1 MINSSD
7 RIDHFFY
14 RSLKVELDV
23 NMNLNNHQEFSKLDK
38 QNMMGEMESLPEQ
51 LETAWSE
58 AELLPLEDYRH
69 VTQILIAGMGGS
81 AIGADLVKAYTAP
94 LSTISL
100 EVHRDYGLPAWAN
113 GPETLVIV
121 SSHSGNTEETL
132 SAMETA
138 LDRGCSLL
146 AITTGGKIADL
157 ARETGSGLWVFQH
170 QGQPRAAVGYSFAL
184 LLNVL
189 ARLGFIPEPLSE
201 IKDAVQA
208 MKEQRSQLAPDL
220 PDHQNP
226 AKRMAGQLIDR
237 WVSVFGADLLA
248 PVARRWKGQ
257 ISEIAK
263 AWGQYEDLPE
273 ANHNTLAGVVNPES
287 VLLKTMALFLEAEH
301 NHPRNK
307 RRIELTKK
315 NFLLEGITSDG
326 IQAQGETR
334 LAQMWT
340 LIQFGDYTAYYL
352 AMAYDVDPTPVAAI
366 ENLKREL

>member
-1 MINSSD
+1 M
-7 RIDHFFY
+7 
-14 RSLKVELDV
+14 K
-23 NMNLNNHQEFSKLDK
+23 LNNHQDFSKLDT
-38 QNMMGEMESLPEQ
+38 QNMMGEMDGLPEQ
-51 LETAWSE
+51 LEAAWQE
-58 AELLPLEDYRH
+58 AEALPLDDYSG
-69 VTQILIAGMGGS
+69 VTQVIVAGMGGS

-94 LSTISL
+94 LSSVSL
-100 EVHRDYGLPAWAN
+100 DVHRDYGLPAWAD

-132 SAMETA
+132 SALEAA
-138 LDRGCSLL
+138 LERGCRLL
-146 AITTGGKIADL
+146 AISTGGKIADL
-157 ARETGSGLWVFQH
+157 ARETGIGLWVFQH
-170 QGQPRAAVGYSFAL
+170 HGQPRAAVGYSFAL
-184 LLNVL
+184 LLNVFT
-189 ARLGFIPEPLSE
+189 RLGFIPDPLAD
-201 IKDAVQA
+201 INDAAQA
-208 MKEQRSQLAPDL
+208 MKDQRELLAPEL
-220 PDHQNP
+220 PDHHNP

-273 ANHNTLAGVVNPES
+273 ANHNTLAGVVNPETL
-287 VLLKTMALFLEAEH
+287 LLKTMTLFLEADH
-301 NHPRNK
+301 NHPRNR

-315 NFLLEGITSDG
+315 NFMLEGISTDL
-326 IQAQGETR
+326 IQARGESR

-352 AMAYDVDPTPVAAI
+352 AMAYDTDPTPVAAI

>member
-1 MINSSD
+1 
-7 RIDHFFY
+7 
-14 RSLKVELDV
+14 
-23 NMNLNNHQEFSKLDK
+23 MNLNDHQDFPKLDK
-38 QNMMGEMESLPEQ
+38 QDMLGEMQGLPEQ
-51 LETAWSE
+51 LLAAWDE
-58 AELLPLEDYRH
+58 AEALPLDDYRE
-69 VTQILIAGMGGS
+69 VNQVLVAGMGGS
-81 AIGADLVKAYTAP
+81 AIGADLVKAYASP
-94 LSTISL
+94 LSTVSL
-100 EVHRDYGLPAWAN
+100 EVHRDYGLPAWAD

-138 LDRGCSLL
+138 LERGCSML
-146 AITTGGKIADL
+146 AITTGGKIAER
-157 ARETGSGLWVFQH
+157 ARESEVGLWIFKH
-170 QGQPRAAVGYSFAL
+170 QGQPRAAVGYSFSL

-189 ARLGFIPEPLSE
+189 TRLGFIPDPLPE
-201 IKDAVQA
+201 LNDAVRA
-208 MKEQRSQLAPDL
+208 MQDGREKLAPEL
-220 PDHQNP
+220 PDHHNP
-226 AKRMAGQLIDR
+226 AKRLAGQLIDR
-237 WVSVFGADLLA
+237 WVSVFGADFLA

-257 ISEIAK
+257 ISEVAK

-273 ANHNTLAGVVNPES
+273 ANHNTLAGVVNPEQ
-287 VLLKTMALFLEAEH
+287 VLLKTIALFLEADS

-315 NFLLEGITSDG
+315 NFMLEGISTDL
-326 IQAQGETR
+326 IQARGESR

>member
-1 MINSSD
+1 
-7 RIDHFFY
+7 
-14 RSLKVELDV
+14 
-23 NMNLNNHQEFSKLDK
+23 MNLNDFQHFSKLDK
-38 QNMMGEMESLPEQ
+38 GNMLGEMQGLPEQ
-51 LETAWSE
+51 LLAAWDE
-58 AELLPLEDYRH
+58 ANALPLDDYRE
-69 VTQILIAGMGGS
+69 VNQVLVAGMGGS
-81 AIGADLVKAYTAP
+81 AIGADLVKAYAAP
-94 LSTISL
+94 LSTVSL
-100 EVHRDYGLPAWAN
+100 EVHRDYGLPAWAD

-138 LDRGCSLL
+138 LERGCSIL
-146 AITTGGKIADL
+146 AISTGGKIAER
-157 ARETGSGLWVFQH
+157 ARESEVGLWIFKH
-170 QGQPRAAVGYSFAL
+170 QGQPRAAVGYSFSL
-184 LLNVL
+184 LLNVF
-189 ARLGFIPEPLSE
+189 ARLGFIPDPLAE

-208 MKEQRSQLAPDL
+208 MNAERDLLAPEL

-237 WVSVFGADLLA
+237 WVSVFGADFLA

-257 ISEIAK
+257 ISEVAK

-273 ANHNTLAGVVNPES
+273 ANHNTLAGVVNPEQ
-287 VLLKTMALFLEAEH
+287 VLLKTIALFLEADS

-315 NFLLEGITSDG
+315 NFMLEGISTDL
-326 IQAQGETR
+326 IQARGESR

-340 LIQFGDYTAYYL
+340 LIQFGDYTAFYL